1 MRELL
6 DWLRSHWFSLEPW
19 TLWLIGVSW
28 AIRLA
33 LGVRLICSKRSV
45 PVILSWMVLVFTL
58 PIPGAIVY
66 LLVGENRLGALRQ
79 RERQQM
85 TSQIKPL
92 LARRWGE
99 RGLIVQALTLGDRA
113 APVAKS
119 STAVGLV
126 PPLRGNRLQLIASP
140 DDYLTLLIRDI
151 DAATSHCHLLYYI
164 WMKGGRA
171 DEVAQALIRAARRGV
186 ECKLLVDDVGSRPFL
201 RSAMV
206 DTLREA
212 GVRVQEALPAGV
224 FRALLNRLDLRN
236 HRKIAVID
244 GLVAYMGSQNLT
256 DNTFHYRKARK
267 LGPWIDASV
276 RVEGPAVQALAMTFL
291 TDWAVEVDE
300 DVPIHEKYLP
310 KEAEEAMLEPGGAI
324 AQVVPTGPSPTSRAA
339 MREAFLAAIY
349 SATKELILSTP
360 YFAPDEA
367 TDAALQAAARRGVVV
382 TLILPR
388 RSDHWIVDHAG
399 RAHIEPMLDAGVRVF
414 QFRHGLLHA
423 KTMVVD
429 GAIALIGSANLDMR
443 SFWLNYEVALL
454 AYDAPFAADLRHL
467 QLDYI
472 QNSHEVDADAWAK
485 RDGWERLK
493 EGVARL
499 FGPLL

>member
-1 MRELL
+1 
-6 DWLRSHWFSLEPW
+6 
-19 TLWLIGVSW
+19 
-28 AIRLA
+28 
-33 LGVRLICSKRSV
+33 
-45 PVILSWMVLVFTL
+45 
-58 PIPGAIVY
+58 
-66 LLVGENRLGALRQ
+66 
-79 RERQQM
+79 
-85 TSQIKPL
+85 
-92 LARRWGE
+92 
-99 RGLIVQALTLGDRA
+99 
-113 APVAKS
+113 
-119 STAVGLV
+119 
-126 PPLRGNRLQLIASP
+126 
-140 DDYLTLLIRDI
+140 
-151 DAATSHCHLLYYI
+151 
-164 WMKGGRA
+164 
-171 DEVAQALIRAARRGV
+171 
-186 ECKLLVDDVGSRPFL
+186 
-201 RSAMV
+201 
-206 DTLREA
+206 
-212 GVRVQEALPAGV
+212 
-224 FRALLNRLDLRN
+224 
-236 HRKIAVID
+236 
-244 GLVAYMGSQNLT
+244 
-256 DNTFHYRKARK
+256 
-267 LGPWIDASV
+267 
-276 RVEGPAVQALAMTFL
+276 
-291 TDWAVEVDE
+291 
-300 DVPIHEKYLP
+300 
-310 KEAEEAMLEPGGAI
+310 
-324 AQVVPTGPSPTSRAA
+324 